1 MFDLKIDSTM
11 FERQAQAISS
21 RIDQLPFALSRAMNV
36 AVKDARQVLV
46 NRTWPESVSV
56 RNPSF
61 LNAALRMEFATKG
74 NLSVAITDAGL
85 SGRAH
90 LALHADGGTKTSK
103 GRLAI
108 PTNAVRK
115 GASGVVASQLPS
127 VLKRKVVKG
136 GLIFQAYGRGKNSH
150 LRLMYKLQSSASQ
163 PADVPFRSDFAD
175 AMLDGVRTSFP
186 EAFRRALRT
195 AR

>member
-1 MFDLKIDSTM
+1 MFELKIDTSA
-11 FERQAQAISS
+11 FERQARAISGG
-21 RIDQLPFALSRAMNV
+21 IDQLGYALSRAMNV
-36 AVKDARQVLV
+36 AVKDARTVLV
-46 NRTWPESVSV
+46 QQTWPKSVTV
-56 RNPSF
+56 RNKSF
-61 LNAALRMEFATKG
+61 LSAALRMEFATKG

-85 SGRAH
+85 PGRAH
-90 LALHADGGTKTSK
+90 LALHADGGTKVAK

-115 GASGVVASQLPS
+115 GASGVVASQLPA

-150 LRLMYKLQSSASQ
+150 LRLMYKLQSSATQ

-175 AMLDGVRTSFP
+175 AILNGVRTSFP
-186 EAFRRALRT
+186 EAFRRALAT